1 VKKSVLK
8 QRAKNLPDSP
18 GVYFFKDKKKK
29 VIYIGKAVSLKK
41 RLAHYFQKGFFDPK
55 MGQLIRQIA
64 DFDYLPLSSEPEA
77 LFLEDRLIKQ
87 FQPKYNQI
95 SRDDKSYPFLKI
107 TKEKFPSFSIV
118 REPKKRTAFYFGPY
132 TDVIALR
139 RAYRYLRTIF
149 PIRRCRKKINPE
161 KKGRVCLDFHLGRCK
176 GPCAGKIKEEEY
188 QKLADALV
196 LFLRGRYRET
206 MRQLKELMKESAE
219 KLNFE
224 EAAKYR
230 DEIKI
235 ISKMEGSKVHPHPS
249 PRPQVGRAAIQWMGW
264 GERGRGVSQLKKVLS
279 LPKLPKRIE
288 GVDISDIAGDKA
300 VGSLV
305 VFKDGKE
312 DRAHYRKFKI
322 KGVSGID
329 DYKMVEEVI
338 ARRYQ
343 EKKNLPDLL
352 LIDGGKGHL
361 STVMKKLKEMKLSFP
376 VIALAKRNEEI
387 FLPGSS
393 SPLILKKDSPVL
405 LFLEKIRNEAHRFA
419 ISYHQKL
426 RRKALKKSAL
436 DKIEGIGEKR
446 KKILLSHFG
455 SLTAIKNASPEELKK
470 LGLSGKLNKRIIK
483 FLDNEK

>member
-1 VKKSVLK
+1 VKKKALN

-18 GVYFFKDKKKK
+18 GVYFLKDSKKK

-41 RLAHYFQKGFFDPK
+41 RLAHYFRKGFFDPK
-55 MGQLIRQIA
+55 IKQLTSQIA
-64 DFDYLPLSSEPEA
+64 DFDYFSLTSEPEA
-77 LFLEDRLIKQ
+77 LFLEARLIKQ

-107 TKEKFPSFSIV
+107 TKEKFPSFTIV
-118 REPKKRTAFYFGPY
+118 RDPAPTLPSKWGGLPSGGRDGGLRRGAFYFGPY

-161 KKGRVCLDFHLGRCK
+161 KKGKVCLDFHLGRCK

-188 QKLADALV
+188 RKLADSLV

-235 ISKMEGSKVHPHPS
+235 ISRMKGSEVN
-249 PRPQVGRAAIQWMGW
+249 
-264 GERGRGVSQLKKVLS
+264 QLQKLLS

-305 VFKDGKE
+305 TFKNGKA

-322 KGVSGID
+322 KGVSGIN
-329 DYKMVEEVI
+329 DYRMMEEVI
-338 ARRYQ
+338 ARRYK

-361 STVMKKLKEMKLSFP
+361 STVIRKLKEMNLHFP
-376 VIALAKRNEEI
+376 VVALAKRNEEI
-387 FLPGSS
+387 FLADSS
-393 SPLILKKDSPVL
+393 SPLILEKNSASLHL
-405 LFLEKIRNEAHRFA
+405 LEEIRNEAHRFA

-426 RRKALKKSAL
+426 RRKALKISVL
-436 DKIEGIGEKR
+436 DGIEGIGEKR

-470 LGLSGKLNKRIIK
+470 LGLSGKLSKRIIE
-483 FLDNEK
+483 FLDNEN